1 MIAILDMEMPE
12 SCMDCDFLLGKE
24 IDGDENDL
32 QPMCM
37 ANHKKF
43 MDDFLFETRHEDCPL
58 VEIVVK
64 EVQPDV
70 SE

>member
-1 MIAILDMEMPE
+1 
-12 SCMDCDFLLGKE
+12 
-24 IDGDENDL
+24 L

-64 EVQPDV
+64 EVQPD
-70 SE
+70 EHRAD